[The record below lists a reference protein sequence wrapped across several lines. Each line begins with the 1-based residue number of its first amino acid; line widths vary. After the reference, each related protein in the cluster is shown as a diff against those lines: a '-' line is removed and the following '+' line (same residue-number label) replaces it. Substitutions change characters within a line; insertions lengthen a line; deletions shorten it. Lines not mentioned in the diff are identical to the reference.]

1 MENQRRC
8 DALLRKKT
16 EKIVTNAEIIDQFEL
31 DYPNYN
37 FDPKKCIKL
46 KPSDF
51 NLINRNDLD
60 RYSSNAWNTFLSES
74 MIKPVKKELQKYIK
88 NKPWL
93 NKEKVNI

>member
-1 MENQRRC
+1 MGGCN
-8 DALLRKKT
+8 
-16 EKIVTNAEIIDQFEL
+16 IFAEEV
-31 DYPNYN
+31 Y
-37 FDPKKCIKL
+37 KM
-46 KPSDF
+46 F
-51 NLINRNDLD
+51 NLPCYMVYHEYIDYDDTGTREDGEITISKDELNRNNLD